1 MAKKVVL
8 TDLAD
13 VELVEKLA
21 QAKDELFKLRFQ
33 SATGQL
39 DNHARIGQVRK
50 EIARINTELRVREI
64 AAADALAAAAT
75 VEETV

>member
-21 QAKDELFKLRFQ
+21 QAKDELFKLSFQ

-50 EIARINTELRVREI
+50 EIARINTTLRVREI